1 MATLLMRLQGPMQS
15 WGTTSRFDERDTQLE
30 PSKSGVLGLV
40 CAALG
45 RDRSEPL
52 EDLAS
57 LRMGVRVDREGI
69 PLRDYQTATGVLVAS
84 GKADPRRT
92 VVSPRHYLA
101 DAVFLVGLEGR
112 DQALLE
118 RIQQALRAPF
128 WPLCLGRK
136 SFVPGSPVWLPE
148 GLSSL
153 ALEQALQAWP
163 RLAEAQPGDR
173 GKPLRCLIEDE
184 RSGVV
189 RLDQP
194 IAPLPNAVSA
204 HASYARES
212 RMYLTRL
219 TPDPRSAQ
227 ARRDPG
233 DAYEMHRTLSRVFAD
248 EQAPASRF
256 LWRLEASGM
265 PGPLRPCW
273 SRRPARVT
281 GRCCRRSLATCW
293 GAAEQISGFATVA
306 GKRYL
311 LPFQIVRQS
320 DGDTPGQALWA
331 GGRGAATGL
340 AGTPGRAA
348 RFRGRGGPRNLQRSA
363 WQPQGADT
371 HQRLA
376 RRVRGALADQ
386 SPGCLWSGSGR
397 WDRPCQ
403 GFRLWPAEPGA

>member
-153 ALEQALQAWP
+153 ALNRRCRPGHAWP
-163 RLAEAQPGDR
+163 RRNRATA
-173 GKPLRCLIEDE
+173 
-184 RSGVV
+184 
-189 RLDQP
+189 
-194 IAPLPNAVSA
+194 
-204 HASYARES
+204 AS
-212 RMYLTRL
+212 
-219 TPDPRSAQ
+219 
-227 ARRDPG
+227 
-233 DAYEMHRTLSRVFAD
+233 
-248 EQAPASRF
+248 
-256 LWRLEASGM
+256 
-265 PGPLRPCW
+265 PC
-273 SRRPARVT
+273 
-281 GRCCRRSLATCW
+281 
-293 GAAEQISGFATVA
+293 VA
-306 GKRYL
+306 
-311 LPFQIVRQS
+311 
-320 DGDTPGQALWA
+320 
-331 GGRGAATGL
+331 
-340 AGTPGRAA
+340 
-348 RFRGRGGPRNLQRSA
+348 
-363 WQPQGADT
+363 
-371 HQRLA
+371 
-376 RRVRGALADQ
+376 
-386 SPGCLWSGSGR
+386 
-397 WDRPCQ
+397 
-403 GFRLWPAEPGA
+403 